1 MNYTV
6 VINSAVWLGALGYYF
21 IDAHKWFKGP
31 KITIDVD
38 DLTEEQQRAI
48 AEDGLDVKAMEGVTR
63 RISGTGSGSGSGSGS
78 GGEVEKA

>member
-6 VINSAVWLGALGYYF
+6 VINSAVWLGALGYYY
-21 IDAHKWFKGP
+21 IDAYKWFKGP

-48 AEDGLDVKAMEGVTR
+48 AEDGLDVKGFEGVTR
-63 RISGTGSGSGSGSGS
+63 RVSGTGSGSGSGS

>member
-6 VINSAVWLGALGYYF
+6 VINSAVWFGALGYYF

-38 DLTEEQQRAI
+38 ELTPEQQKAI
-48 AEDGLDVKAMEGVTR
+48 EEDGLDVKAMEGVTR
-63 RISGTGSGSGSGSGS
+63 RVSGSGSGS
-78 GGEVEKA
+78 GGSGGEVEKA